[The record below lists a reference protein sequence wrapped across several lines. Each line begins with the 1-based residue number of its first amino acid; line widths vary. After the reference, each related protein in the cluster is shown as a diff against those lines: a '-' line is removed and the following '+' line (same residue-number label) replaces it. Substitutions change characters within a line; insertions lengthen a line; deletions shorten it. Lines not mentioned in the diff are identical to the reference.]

1 MGKNRIDALV
11 SCSLSCTMLPC
22 RQENSSSHNGRSS
35 ISPVHYI
42 QLLQATEIRVC
53 NGTSYPLYRD
63 DFYFVD
69 RFHDSACYKV
79 INVLLAEWHTNSA
92 DESACLIVDNIQNK
106 VVTIHRSQEVLKMLS
121 LYT

>member
-11 SCSLSCTMLPC
+11 LCYLSCIMLPC
-22 RQENSSSHNGRSS
+22 RQENFTSHNGKSS

-42 QLLQATEIRVC
+42 QVLHATEIRVC
-53 NGTSYPLYRD
+53 NGTSCQLYRV

-79 INVLLAEWHTNSA
+79 IGVLLAEGHTNSA
-92 DESACLIVDNIQNK
+92 DESACLIVNNIQNK